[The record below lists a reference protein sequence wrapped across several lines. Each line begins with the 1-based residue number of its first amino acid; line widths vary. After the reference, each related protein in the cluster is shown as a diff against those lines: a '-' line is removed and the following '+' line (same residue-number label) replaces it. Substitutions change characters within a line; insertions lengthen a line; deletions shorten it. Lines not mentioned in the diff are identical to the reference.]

1 MTQTY
6 GGGRHEETAPLVLE
20 AVVVAGILAIIL
32 AFGVLS
38 SGTDAA
44 SSVIATNLS
53 GSQLVQVAYASC
65 DGMAAYGR
73 VLTMDGQTI
82 RTPNIRYRA
91 LAKIYTKSFDTQ
103 ARRAT
108 VESIDAQ
115 G

>member
-1 MTQTY
+1 MSRQ
-6 GGGRHEETAPLVLE
+6 RPWVLG
-20 AVVVAGILAIIL
+20 AAVVAGIVAVIL
-32 AFGVLS
+32 AFGVS
-38 SGTDAA
+38 PSRTDVA

-53 GSQLVQVAYASC
+53 GPQFSQVACASRH
-65 DGMAAYGR
+65 GMAAYGR

-91 LAKIYTKSFDTQ
+91 LAQIYTKSFDTQ
-103 ARRAT
+103 ARRAI